1 MENGIKK
8 KINDMEGGYKYGQM
22 GQNIWAIGKITKQ
35 MEKEN

>member
-8 KINDMEGGYKYGQM
+8 IINDMGGEYKYGQM
-22 GQNIWAIGKITKQ
+22 EQNIWVIGKIIKQ